1 MNEIN
6 SSWRSRTQKSDWI
19 QGFHYREI
27 EQVQFQELEETKPVK
42 TNFNS
47 WSKFIWE
54 SDSNLETQYLKE
66 LKLATLVLQIIEKEK

>member
-27 EQVQFQELEETKPVK
+27 EQVQFQELEETKPMK
-42 TNFNS
+42 NNFNFEANS
-47 WSKFIWE
+47 FENQTVI
-54 SDSNLETQYLKE
+54 
-66 LKLATLVLQIIEKEK
+66 